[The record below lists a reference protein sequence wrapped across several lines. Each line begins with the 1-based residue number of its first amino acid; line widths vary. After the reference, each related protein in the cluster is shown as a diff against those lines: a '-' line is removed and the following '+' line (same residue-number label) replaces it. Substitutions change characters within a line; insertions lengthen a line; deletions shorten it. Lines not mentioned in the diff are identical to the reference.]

1 MLGNGVGRDEDID
14 QKHGRFRK
22 IKAAVRKSRSDICGC
37 RDAEEAGGYKD
48 KG

>member
-1 MLGNGVGRDEDID
+1 MLDDSMGRDEYGD